1 MSTEVN
7 NLPPRTGSTGTQPV
21 SGGGAGP
28 GGGFRQNVAGD
39 IRRYVLFS
47 EGLLAILVWWALA
60 ETILSFWNIFQIHTI
75 EFLGF
80 HAAYVIAF
88 AVVAPSFVY
97 LLRNQAAQ
105 DFANE
110 VLIELKKVTW
120 PSWKETRQAT
130 VVVLV
135 LVAIIAAILGGF
147 DLIWAKLIKFILS
160 RGTAS

>member
-7 NLPPRTGSTGTQPV
+7 NSLPPRTGTTGTQQV
-21 SGGGAGP
+21 
-28 GGGFRQNVAGD
+28 GGGFRQNTAGD
-39 IRRYVLFS
+39 LRRYVVFT
-47 EGLLAILVWWALA
+47 EGALAIFVWWALA
-60 ETILSFWNIFQIHTI
+60 QVLLSFWNIFQIRSI
-75 EFLGF
+75 DLLGF

-88 AVVAPSFVY
+88 AIVGPSFVY
-97 LLRNQAAQ
+97 LMRSQPAQ

-110 VLIELKKVTW
+110 VLVELKKVTW
-120 PSWKETRQAT
+120 PTWKETRQAT
-130 VVVLV
+130 MVVLV